1 MAEKQRTYTYPDTLE
16 FNYLDP
22 DNIPELLEPYA
33 VFIFFIFG
41 FFYSMSSTITTLSLC
56 RSRFSRLSRCYR
68 SSTGSK

>member
-33 VFIFFIFG
+33 VFIFSSFFFG
-41 FFYSMSSTITTLSLC
+41 FLQYE
-56 RSRFSRLSRCYR
+56 
-68 SSTGSK
+68 